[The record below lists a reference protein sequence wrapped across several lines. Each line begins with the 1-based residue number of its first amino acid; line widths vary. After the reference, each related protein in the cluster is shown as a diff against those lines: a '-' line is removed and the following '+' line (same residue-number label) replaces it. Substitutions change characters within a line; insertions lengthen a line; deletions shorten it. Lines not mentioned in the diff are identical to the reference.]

1 MRPGRCVSVI
11 GKCRSV
17 RCCGI
22 SFLCLKLVGK
32 SYMIEDAAG
41 VSYCRMMCQEVV
53 HGFWMAGQKGR
64 WEELPYVCDCRTWKS
79 RQGV

>member
-41 VSYCRMMCQEVV
+41 VSYCEIIFLEEYTVFMT
-53 HGFWMAGQKGR
+53 AG
-64 WEELPYVCDCRTWKS
+64 
-79 RQGV
+79 